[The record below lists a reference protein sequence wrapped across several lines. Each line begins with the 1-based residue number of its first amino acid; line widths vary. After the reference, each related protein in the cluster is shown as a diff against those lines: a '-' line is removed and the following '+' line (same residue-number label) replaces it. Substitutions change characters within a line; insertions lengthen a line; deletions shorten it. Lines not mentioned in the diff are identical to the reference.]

1 MDLAQVNALFQE
13 FNSKKVL
20 IIGDVM
26 VDAYLW
32 GKVDRISPE
41 APVPVVAVKKKDY
54 RMGGAANVAKNVA
67 NLGAEPMLC
76 SVIGNGPNGQL
87 FTQLLRESGIS
98 DKWMVRSNNRPT
110 TIKTRVIAGHQQMLR
125 IDEEVT
131 DALDFHEQA
140 AMEET
145 VTKALVECDIV
156 VFEDY
161 DKGVLSPGL
170 ITSCMA
176 MAEKLGKTVLVDP
189 KKKNFLFYQ
198 GATVFKPNLKE
209 LQEGLKLDLPS
220 EFSIDSVARA
230 AAKLRQVLGAQ
241 TAMIT
246 LSEHGVYIGS
256 ETEEYHIP
264 AHKRDIYDVSG
275 AGDTVIAISA
285 VLLAC
290 GAPIKLVAELANL
303 GGGLVCERVGVV
315 PIEKEQLRQEA
326 IKLLTHQP

>member
-1 MDLAQVNALFQE
+1 MDIAQLDTLFQE
-13 FNSKKVL
+13 FNAKKVL
-20 IIGDVM
+20 IMGDVM

-32 GKVDRISPE
+32 GKVERISPE
-41 APVPVVAVKKKDY
+41 APVPVVTVRKKDY
-54 RMGGAANVAKNVA
+54 RLGGAANVAKNVA

-110 TIKTRVIAGHQQMLR
+110 TIKTRVIGGHQQMLR

-131 DALDFHEQA
+131 DVLDQSEQA
-140 AMEET
+140 AIQET
-145 VTKALVECDIV
+145 VMEAIRLCDIL

-161 DKGVLSPGL
+161 DKGVLNPAL
-170 ITSCMA
+170 ITSCLA
-176 MAEKLGKTVLVDP
+176 MAKELDKTVLVDP
-189 KKKNFLFYQ
+189 KKKNFLHYQ

-220 EFSIDSVARA
+220 EFSLQAVARA

-256 ETEEYHIP
+256 DTEEHHIP

-326 IKLLTHQP
+326 IKLLFPNL